1 MESSLIKNVVRRLLL
16 VLLLVGSSPYV
27 YATVTLVVDGES
39 EQVLQFHQRL
49 DAITPDHTIHLYD
62 IQNKAMPFPKKTT
75 RWIAMGVNAMVKLL
89 DKVPET
95 APVLGLFVKV
105 DAYERL
111 SKMYPSKQITILS
124 NRAPLTR
131 QLVLID
137 QISNS
142 FSHVGVFYSP
152 QAQPD
157 FSELEQLAKKLN
169 IRLSLTP
176 LSDPLNWDRE
186 ALITLKEVDAVLG
199 VDDSAVYNATNIR
212 SILMRLYRAGKPL
225 IGPDKG
231 YVRAGA
237 VASTYS
243 GVKDTLKAVQSL
255 LNKQKW
261 KSVEQNPYFSVATN
275 EQVARSLNIPLVSDV
290 DLIDKIQEVV
300 P

>member
-1 MESSLIKNVVRRLLL
+1 MESSLINKVVQRLLL
-16 VLLLVGSSPYV
+16 VLMLVGLSPYV
-27 YATVTLVVDGES
+27 LASVTLVVDGKS
-39 EQVLQFHQRL
+39 DQVVQFHERL
-49 DAITPDHTIHLYD
+49 NAMTPDHAIQLFD
-62 IQNKAMPFPKKTT
+62 IQNKAKPFPKETK
-75 RWIAMGVNAMVKLL
+75 RWVAMGVNAMVKLL
-89 DKVPET
+89 DKVPDS
-95 APVLGLFVKV
+95 APVLGLFVKA

-111 SKMYPSKQITILS
+111 KNMYPSKSISLLS

-131 QLVLID
+131 QLALIN
-137 QISNS
+137 QISSS

-152 QAQPD
+152 QTQQD
-157 FSELEQLAKKLN
+157 FTKLKQLAKTLN
-169 IRLSLTP
+169 IRLSMTP

-243 GVKDTLKAVQSL
+243 GVKDTLQAVQYL
-255 LNKQKW
+255 LAKPSWQRIE
-261 KSVEQNPYFSVATN
+261 SNPYFSVATN
-275 EQVARSLNIPLVSDV
+275 EQVARSLNIPLVSDT
-290 DLIDKIQEVV
+290 DLVEKIKEVA